1 MNSHDRLF
9 SVDTRTGELVTR
21 FGQGGYAM
29 LREGLRNHD
38 NKTEMRQSSPP
49 VIYKNLVIVGSSI
62 PDRLQ
67 YKGDP
72 PVRFRPST
80 CEPENASGFFTRFR
94 SLVNLETRPGKT
106 IRGR

>member
-1 MNSHDRLF
+1 
-9 SVDTRTGELVTR
+9 
-21 FGQGGYAM
+21 M

-67 YKGDP
+67 YKNDP
-72 PVRFRPST
+72 PGAIQAFDARTGKRVWVFYTLSRLRFADRRQSSRLAPSPAVIGAVEKVGGRT
-80 CEPENASGFFTRFR
+80 SP
-94 SLVNLETRPGKT
+94 PGG
-106 IRGR
+106 GRR